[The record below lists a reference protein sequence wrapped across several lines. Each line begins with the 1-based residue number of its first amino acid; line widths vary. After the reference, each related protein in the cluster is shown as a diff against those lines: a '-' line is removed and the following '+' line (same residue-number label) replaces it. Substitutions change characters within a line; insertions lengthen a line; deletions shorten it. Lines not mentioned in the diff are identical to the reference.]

1 MRRLKDIYPEYAE
14 AVDFYAIG
22 TFSKRIESLETL
34 ESYRQKQGHPW
45 PVANPTDGAI
55 LQTLGVTVQSTKI
68 AFDGNGVITYR
79 DGFGDGD
86 PEVWRQVFADLAQ
99 PQ

>member
-1 MRRLKDIYPEYAE
+1 MRRLKDIYPEYAD

-45 PVANPTDGAI
+45 PVANPTDAAI
-55 LQTLGVTVQSTKI
+55 LQDLGVTVQSTKI

-86 PEVWRQVFADLAQ
+86 PEAWRQVFAELAQ